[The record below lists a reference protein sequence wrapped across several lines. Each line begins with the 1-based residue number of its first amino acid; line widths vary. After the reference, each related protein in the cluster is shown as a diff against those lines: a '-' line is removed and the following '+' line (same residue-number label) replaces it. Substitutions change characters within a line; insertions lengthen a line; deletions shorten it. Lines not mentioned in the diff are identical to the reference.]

1 MTDKVL
7 KSEQIVVTRRESNFD
22 RACEE
27 AYRSTCARLGL
38 DEDGYCK
45 VKGWERSTCSIR
57 VVFEKYE
64 HSAGMGGHEYTYI
77 FRGEAVKHKE
87 F

>member
-1 MTDKVL
+1 MADKIL
-7 KSEQIVVTRRESNFD
+7 KSEQIIVTRRESNFD

-27 AYRSTCARLGL
+27 AYRSTCSMLGL
-38 DEDGYCK
+38 DEDGYCNR
-45 VKGWERSTCSIR
+45 VMRWERSTCSIR
-57 VVFEKYE
+57 VIFEKYE

-87 F
+87 